1 MTDLTPLFRQCVNI
15 VQTELGDSINNDNA
29 SSPTMKIN
37 DSFSKETRD
46 FYNLLRNLDN
56 FIAELK
62 VPYLSIS
69 ETSDNTLS
77 IQDKNKIDEEFNY
90 KVQQMYEKLKVLQT
104 YETKR
109 QALSQQPKRQ
119 TVSRQLTSWLNMFDE
134 PSDQELY
141 ISTVNTH
148 RTQILRYLNN
158 SLNIVNKNFDSIQ
171 RKRFERERQLNL
183 LNFQNFDEDED
194 VKYDEKLNIYDPE
207 DLFDV
212 VQEEIADGSQLSQT
226 QVQELEKENQE
237 FLNMKTN
244 QLKQVERLHTSMLDI
259 VNLQTEL
266 SFQLD
271 QQGDQINN
279 LLDNNDQVAID
290 VLMGNKTLNKA
301 TVRNKKS
308 ANMLVT
314 LCLVLGVLVLCVDYI
329 SF

>member
-134 PSDQELY
+134 PSDRELY

-158 SLNIVNKNFDSIQ
+158 SLNTVNKNFDSIQ

-212 VQEEIADGSQLSQT
+212 VEEEIADGSQLSQT